1 MAGEAADP
9 EGYKRKF
16 IPKPTCIF
24 HLHYCYGSMV
34 CVDAAW
40 SDSLR
45 GRGISGSSESDRPGA
60 FRERCGGRSADRSWI
75 WNFMFL
81 GNLKNYMLDVCLE
94 TDCSREYKLTFFG
107 EKVM

>member
-40 SDSLR
+40 SNSLC
-45 GRGISGSSESDRPGA
+45 GGGVSGSGESDRPGT
-60 FRERCGGRSADRSWI
+60 FCERCGGRSTDRGGM
-75 WNFMFL
+75 WNPVFL
-81 GNLKNYMLDVCLE
+81 GDIKRFVRAHIVWETMALCRLKTN
-94 TDCSREYKLTFFG
+94 T
-107 EKVM
+107 